1 MTIDQR
7 EAMEIARDPW
17 HTALDPSDILL
28 TDQVAV
34 VTGGGAGIGQGIALG
49 LARFGAD
56 VAVFDIDPD
65 RAQRT
70 ADAVSDLG
78 RAALPVAVDMMDTDA
93 VTGAVARAA
102 EHFGKLTILVN
113 NAGGVRGAAVPRA
126 EPAQLAPA
134 HRHQPREHARR
145 DRCGAPVMIEAGGG
159 SIVNVTSIE
168 ALRAA
173 PMYAVYAACK
183 AGMVNFTMTMAL
195 ELAEHN
201 IRINAIAPDQTIT
214 PGLRGNR
221 PARSIPRRGS
231 SAAPSR
237 AACCARS
244 RWDAKGSSRSARR
257 DGVPVLTDGRLR
269 DRRDHQRRRRHEC
282 SARMGPHRIRRRLDA
297 LPLTRARRAARMPSR
312 RRPRTVQSTAPEAF
326 ASMMRSQSQP
336 RDNNSSSVSP
346 PNSGAGS
353 SSGAVRSNC
362 TGLATNGSSR
372 PSP

>member
-1 MTIDQR
+1 MTLDQR

-34 VTGGGAGIGQGIALG
+34 VTGAGAGIGQGIALG

-78 RAALPVAVDMMDTDA
+78 QVALPVAVDMMDTDA
-93 VTGAVARAA
+93 ATGAVARAA

-113 NAGGVRGAAVPRA
+113 NAGGVRGARFLEQSPRSWRRHIDINLVSM
-126 EPAQLAPA
+126 LAA
-134 HRHQPREHARR
+134 TAAS
-145 DRCGAPVMIEAGGG
+145 APVMIEAGGG

-168 ALRAA
+168 AFRAA

-221 PARSIPRRGS
+221 GARSTPRRGS
-231 SAAPSR
+231 SAAPTR
-237 AACCARS
+237 RMPCCERS
-244 RWDAKGSSRSARR
+244 RWDARGRRGVRER

-269 DRRDHQRRRRHEC
+269 DRRDHQRRRRHER

-297 LPLTRARRAARMPSR
+297 RPVILTGGTQACPRDAGGERFRAPR
-312 RRPRTVQSTAPEAF
+312 RRPS
-326 ASMMRSQSQP
+326 P
-336 RDNNSSSVSP
+336 R
-346 PNSGAGS
+346 
-353 SSGAVRSNC
+353 
-362 TGLATNGSSR
+362 
-372 PSP
+372 